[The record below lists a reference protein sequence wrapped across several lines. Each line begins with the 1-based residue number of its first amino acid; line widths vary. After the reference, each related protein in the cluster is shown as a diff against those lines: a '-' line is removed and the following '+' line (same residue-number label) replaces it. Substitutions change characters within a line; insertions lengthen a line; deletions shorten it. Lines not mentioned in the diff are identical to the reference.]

1 MDRWFTVTEI
11 DADTY
16 AISEMQHPE
25 ETHAY
30 LMCGERRAA
39 LIDTGMG
46 IGRMENVVRALTLLP
61 VTVLT
66 THAHWDHTGGHG
78 AFDDIAVHESEIAW
92 VSGQFLLPISAVRRY
107 IAAQP
112 DALPKGFDPA
122 QYTVYAGGAGR
133 HLRNGDSINLGGR
146 SIEVLHTPGH
156 SPGHCCFY
164 EQARRTL
171 YTGDL
176 VYRGQLDVYYPTTD
190 PALFL
195 HSLRRIAK
203 LPVERVC
210 PGHHS
215 LDVEPDLI
223 GRVLHAAEHIDSQGR
238 LCHGSG
244 VFACGDFSIRL

>member
-11 DADTY
+11 EADTC
-16 AISEMQHPE
+16 AISEMQHLE

-30 LMCGERRAA
+30 LICGERRAA

-46 IGRMENVVRALTLLP
+46 IGRMENVLRALGHLP
-61 VTVLT
+61 
-66 THAHWDHTGGHG
+66 DG
-78 AFDDIAVHESEIAW
+78 
-92 VSGQFLLPISAVRRY
+92 
-107 IAAQP
+107 
-112 DALPKGFDPA
+112 
-122 QYTVYAGGAGR
+122 YAGGAGR
-133 HLRNGDSINLGGR
+133 RLHDGDSIDLGGR

-164 EQARRTL
+164 ERARRTL

-203 LPVERVC
+203 LPVDRVC

-215 LDVEPDLI
+215 LNVEPDLI